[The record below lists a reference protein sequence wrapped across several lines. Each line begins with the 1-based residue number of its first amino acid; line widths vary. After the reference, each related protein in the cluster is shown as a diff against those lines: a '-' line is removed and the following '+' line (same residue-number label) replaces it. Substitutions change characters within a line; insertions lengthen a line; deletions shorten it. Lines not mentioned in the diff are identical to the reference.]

1 MSQCRIEQ
9 RGWNKCALAGA
20 VVVALLAAS
29 VQAATVDSDP
39 TPATQAESLQIRQLR
54 VGWYVGPLQP
64 GQMRHAICWEFQGGT
79 WKGQNLE
86 GLTCVLVQRMGKTPS
101 NNQTV
106 LYVSLMGTPEQRLA
120 ATDAVMSIYG
130 DQLST
135 MMRRDLRTEPAAIT
149 LEQADDQSVV
159 LHLAPLL

>member
-1 MSQCRIEQ
+1 M
-9 RGWNKCALAGA
+9 
-20 VVVALLAAS
+20 ALLAAS
-29 VQAATVDSDP
+29 LPAATVDSDP
-39 TPATQAESLQIRQLR
+39 TPATQAESLRIRQLR
-54 VGWYVGPLQP
+54 VGRYVGPLQP

-86 GLTCVLVQRMGKTPS
+86 GLTCVLVQRMGNTPS

-106 LYVSLMGTPEQRLA
+106 LYVSLMATPEQRLA

-130 DQLST
+130 DQLSAA
-135 MMRRDLRTEPAAIT
+135 MRRDLRTESAAISM
-149 LEQADDQSVV
+149 EQTDDQSVV